1 MTWTRAPLLTVALAV
16 SGVLLLYPYILGT
29 TIGPAE
35 HVGLPLT
42 MLGVSG
48 AFVHGVGYTPTN
60 RALRIL
66 FGPAVASL
74 LILIGIG
81 LLVLSRMNG

>member
-1 MTWTRAPLLTVALAV
+1 MTWTRVPLLTVALAI
-16 SGVLLLYPYILGT
+16 SGVLLLYPYVLGLS
-29 TIGPAE
+29 PAE
-35 HVGLPLT
+35 HVALPLT

-66 FGPAVASL
+66 FGPAVASSL
-74 LILIGIG
+74 MLIGIG
-81 LLVLSRMNG
+81 LLILSRMNS